1 VRDDERPSAPSAPA
15 EPRFEGDGRARPS
28 DLSREGLAP
37 AGDAWQQR
45 SQHHDGPG
53 AGPVVIGVLLIVGG
67 AFLLAREVMPGLRI
81 DAVWPY
87 AVVLLGLVFMVVA
100 VLRPQQRRG
109 APRR

>member
-1 VRDDERPSAPSAPA
+1 VRDDERSSGPSAP
-15 EPRFEGDGRARPS
+15 EPRFEGDATSRPP

-37 AGDAWQQR
+37 AGDAWRQR

-53 AGPVVIGVLLIVGG
+53 AGPIVIGVLLIVGG

-100 VLRPQQRRG
+100 VLRPPQRRG